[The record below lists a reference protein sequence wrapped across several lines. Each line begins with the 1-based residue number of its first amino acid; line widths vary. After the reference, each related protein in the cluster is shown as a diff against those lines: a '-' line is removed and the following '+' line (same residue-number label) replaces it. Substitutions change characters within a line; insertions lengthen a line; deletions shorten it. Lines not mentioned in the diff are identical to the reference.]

1 MQVLEEE
8 FFFFVFIAFSATT
21 IQKYLSMFMFLKK
34 TTKKIFDFLAY
45 IKEKQYLCRGK
56 GQWQ

>member
-21 IQKYLSMFMFLKK
+21 IQKYLSMFMFLKNQK
-34 TTKKIFDFLAY
+34 MHSSLAY
-45 IKEKQYLCRGK
+45 IKEKQYLCGGK
-56 GQWQ
+56 GQWL